1 MTELTR
7 VRLAGTGGQGVALAG
22 RVLAAAA
29 LISGHHV
36 ACSQL
41 FGPESRGGSS
51 HADVIL
57 SPAEVGFPVPEALD
71 VLVALSRQGWS
82 GNLLALA
89 QDALVIVDERAAT
102 TNQGDALCFPIAQ
115 VAKQVTGNPL
125 IAGVV
130 ALGTLE
136 ALTGMVGADPL
147 RQALASMVPGRYHQ
161 ANLRALAAGM
171 ELAL

>member
-82 GNLLALA
+82 GNLLALT
-89 QDALVIVDERAAT
+89 QDALVIVDERAAE
-102 TNQGDALCFPIAQ
+102 NQEDGLCFPIAQ

>member
-1 MTELTR
+1 
-7 VRLAGTGGQGVALAG
+7 
-22 RVLAAAA
+22 
-29 LISGHHV
+29 
-36 ACSQL
+36 
-41 FGPESRGGSS
+41 
-51 HADVIL
+51 
-57 SPAEVGFPVPEALD
+57 
-71 VLVALSRQGWS
+71 VALSRQGWS
-82 GNLLALA
+82 GNLLALT
-89 QDALVIVDERAAT
+89 QDALVIVDERAAE
-102 TNQGDALCFPIAQ
+102 NQEDGLCFPIAQ